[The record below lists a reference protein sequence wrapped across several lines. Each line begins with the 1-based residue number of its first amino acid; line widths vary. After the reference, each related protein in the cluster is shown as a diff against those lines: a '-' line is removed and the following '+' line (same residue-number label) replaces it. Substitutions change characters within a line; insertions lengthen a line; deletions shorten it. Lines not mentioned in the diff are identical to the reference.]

1 MSLAWERWQ
10 INKTFCWKSLN
21 CKRSLGRPRHRRED
35 NIRMDIREIG
45 WEGITASCENVNELS
60 GSIKGGKFLYHLSDC
75 WFLEKDCAA
84 CC

>member
-1 MSLAWERWQ
+1 
-10 INKTFCWKSLN
+10 
-21 CKRSLGRPRHRRED
+21 
-35 NIRMDIREIG
+35 MDIREIG